1 MELVHFFILLLILC
15 RLLLL
20 LIAVV
25 VSIEDT
31 RDRYSLFRLVASS
44 AAPAD
49 AHHALILLFSQE
61 RANKLVHI

>member
-1 MELVHFFILLLILC
+1 MELVHVLILWML
-15 RLLLL
+15 RLILGRLLLLLL

-25 VSIEDT
+25 ISIEDT
-31 RDRYSLFRLVASS
+31 GYRYSLFRLVASS

-61 RANKLVHI
+61 GTN